1 MKKESVT
8 ELPTGDVVSWG
19 YFDSLK
25 NDATPGYIRL
35 ILVKT
40 VKPERGRERKP
51 FSIIAADCN
60 IAFRASEINDGLT
73 RVYLLRPDCSF
84 VESRKIVITGPA
96 GSIQD
101 LIGLQKVA

>member
-1 MKKESVT
+1 MKREGVT
-8 ELPTGDVVSWG
+8 ELPAGDVVSWG

-25 NDATPGYIRL
+25 KDATPGYIQL

-40 VKPERGRERKP
+40 ANPERGRERKP

-60 IAFRASEINDGLT
+60 ISFRASEINDGLV
-73 RVYLLRPDCSF
+73 RVYLLRLDCSF
-84 VESRKIVITGPA
+84 VEKRKIIITGSV